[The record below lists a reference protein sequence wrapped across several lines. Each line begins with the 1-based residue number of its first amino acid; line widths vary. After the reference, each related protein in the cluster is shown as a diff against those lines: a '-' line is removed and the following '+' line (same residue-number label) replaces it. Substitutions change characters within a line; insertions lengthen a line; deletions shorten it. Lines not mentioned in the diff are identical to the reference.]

1 MQFAP
6 NTIFALAPLQRLLD
20 EEWAVAMQRAAR
32 VAAGPALS
40 ISPHDGSGRTLP
52 ASRPGSCAL
61 HVAGDALAGDRRCT
75 PDALPWPAASFD
87 LVIVRHAIDA
97 LPTDAG
103 LDAELARV
111 LAPGGTLLLFGF
123 NALSP
128 WRLWSAARSPAGLQA
143 PRCSRVTRV
152 KETLRPHG
160 LEATEH
166 AFLGGRWPRRG
177 SRVDPIAG
185 GSRWEAAWML
195 AARKQAVVMRPIPMA
210 ATAPRRA
217 KAVPAF
223 VATPSRRMRA

>member
-20 EEWAVAMQRAAR
+20 EEWAVAMQRASR

-40 ISPHDGSGRTLP
+40 ISPLAESGRMLP

-61 HVAGDALAGDRRCT
+61 HVSNDELSGITRCA
-75 PDALPWPAASFD
+75 PDALPWSTASFD
-87 LVIVRHAIDA
+87 LVIVRHAMDA
-97 LPTDAG
+97 LPADCG

-128 WRLWSAARSPAGLQA
+128 WRLWSAARLQA
-143 PRCSRVTRV
+143 GMRAPRSSRVSRA
-152 KETLRPHG
+152 KSALRGHG
-160 LEATEH
+160 LETTDH
-166 AFLGGRWPRRG
+166 GFLGGRWPRGG
-177 SRVDPIAG
+177 STADPMAN

-195 AARKQAVVMRPIPMA
+195 AARKQAVSMRPIPIDA
-210 ATAPRRA
+210 AVRRA
-217 KAVPAF
+217 KVVPAF
-223 VATPSRRMRA
+223 VATPSRRLRA